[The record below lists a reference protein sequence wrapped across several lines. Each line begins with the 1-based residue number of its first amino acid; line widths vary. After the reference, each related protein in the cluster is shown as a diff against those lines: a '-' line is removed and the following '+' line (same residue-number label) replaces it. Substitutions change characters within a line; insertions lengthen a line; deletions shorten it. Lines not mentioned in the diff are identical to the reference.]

1 MIYVTGDTHGT
12 HDFAK
17 LLDNKY
23 KKLTKNDFMIICG
36 DCGAVFDRDSS
47 RVINLYEY
55 LPYTV
60 LFVDGNHENF
70 DMLNSYPIEIWNCGK
85 VHKISNSVYH
95 LMLGQ
100 VYCLDGIKFFCFGG
114 ALSFDKSRRIR
125 GKTWWEAELPT
136 KEDYYEAVNNLKTF
150 KNQVDFVITH
160 DCPLSWMGGVKDS
173 PKLIHEGYIQ
183 SSSNIFL
190 EEIASNLHFRHWFFG
205 HYHIDVKLT
214 PIATELFH
222 NVVNISRYISYPV
235 RYGKDYVGS
244 NSRWNIPTM

>member
-1 MIYVTGDTHGT
+1 MRARHSVV
-12 HDFAK
+12 FAPQK
-17 LLDNKY
+17 MLILAESNMQNAASMRAGE
-23 KKLTKNDFMIICG
+23 T
-36 DCGAVFDRDSS
+36 S
-47 RVINLYEY
+47 
-55 LPYTV
+55 V
-60 LFVDGNHENF
+60 LMG
-70 DMLNSYPIEIWNCGK
+70 
-85 VHKISNSVYH
+85 
-95 LMLGQ
+95 
-100 VYCLDGIKFFCFGG
+100 DGIKFFCFGG